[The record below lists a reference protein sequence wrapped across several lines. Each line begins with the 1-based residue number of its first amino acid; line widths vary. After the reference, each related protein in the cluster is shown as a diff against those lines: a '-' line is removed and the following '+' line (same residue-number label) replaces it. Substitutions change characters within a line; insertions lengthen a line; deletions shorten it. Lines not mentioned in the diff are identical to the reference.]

1 MLNWSARGWGGI
13 QSPIC
18 TGQGEAFVWA
28 SGAAA
33 GVSTTARY
41 LPALGVG

>member
-1 MLNWSARGWGGI
+1 MFNWSQRGWGGI
-13 QSPIC
+13 QAPIC

-33 GVSTTARY
+33 GVSTTSRLLAT
-41 LPALGVG
+41 LGAG